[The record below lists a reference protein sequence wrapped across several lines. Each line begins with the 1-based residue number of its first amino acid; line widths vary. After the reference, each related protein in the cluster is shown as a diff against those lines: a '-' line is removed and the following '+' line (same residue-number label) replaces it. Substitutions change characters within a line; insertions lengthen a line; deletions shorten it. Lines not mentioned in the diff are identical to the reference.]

1 MKKIIYFFI
10 FILTFINFFKN
21 FKNKKQLINKI
32 FEIQNA
38 FKENKIENFFVQQI
52 NIRDDF
58 CKVYAFYVN
67 VIFILRLKY
76 FKGDSKLYI
85 FFLYDFLYGMYWASC
100 NDLEELY
107 KFYKNVN
114 LPFNKF
120 LEKNFKSQSH
130 NKGTLKNKIKKLV
143 IYFIM
148 DMKIFLMQFL
158 MQ

>member
-76 FKGDSKLYI
+76 FKVIVNYI
-85 FFLYDFLYGMYWASC
+85 FL
-100 NDLEELY
+100 
-107 KFYKNVN
+107 
-114 LPFNKF
+114 
-120 LEKNFKSQSH
+120 
-130 NKGTLKNKIKKLV
+130 
-143 IYFIM
+143 FI
-148 DMKIFLMQFL
+148 
-158 MQ
+158 